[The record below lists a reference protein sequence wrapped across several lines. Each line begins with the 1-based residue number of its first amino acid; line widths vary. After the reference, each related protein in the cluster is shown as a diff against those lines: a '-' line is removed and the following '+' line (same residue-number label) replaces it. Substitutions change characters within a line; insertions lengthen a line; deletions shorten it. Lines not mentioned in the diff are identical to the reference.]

1 MSFPALPDSLSA
13 TPLAALPLVVM
24 DTETTGLDPAQ
35 DRVIE
40 IGAYRPVP
48 GRHVEECDLFVEF
61 VHPDIAIPK
70 SSTEI
75 HGIEDSDVAGAGSF
89 SKIVTAFVDWA
100 GASVIVG
107 YSIGFDMAILK
118 AEHARHDMVWR
129 APRCLDVRHL
139 VTLLAPNL
147 PNPSL
152 ETAAGWLGIDV
163 ANRHRALGDALVTG
177 QVFMALIPRLREKGI
192 ITLAQAE
199 RACRGLTGQMQEEA
213 RAGWEGLSGR
223 SDTIKGFADFARID
237 SYPYR
242 HRVEDLMSSPPL
254 TTGARVSVTEVLG
267 VMMARKVSSLL
278 VLPDAGHADYGIVTE
293 RDILRMLDQDGPAS
307 LDRPVS
313 TIASRPLITIHR
325 HEFVYRALSRMAD
338 KGFRHLAVTED
349 DGGVVGVLSA
359 RDLLRQRADDA
370 ISLGDGIE
378 RADSA
383 DALEQVWSDL
393 TLVARALVYEG
404 VDARTI
410 ASMISRELRALTER
424 ACQLAEQR
432 MASEGLGDPP
442 CDYAMM
448 VLGSGGRGESLL
460 AMDQDNAIIF
470 RDGEPGGTVDQ
481 WFESLGRH
489 VADTLNGAGVAYCK
503 GGIMASNADWRMD
516 ANRWKTT
523 VRSWVSRSRPEDIL
537 NCDIFFD
544 AMPVHGTV
552 ELADTLRENA
562 IAEAGQVRR
571 FLTTLAMNAANFD
584 NPIGWFGRFKLDE
597 GRVDLKL
604 NGILPIFSTARVAA
618 LQYGL
623 NHRSTPA
630 RLSGLKETG
639 EVSER
644 TVDTLIEAHRILLNL
659 ILRQQL
665 RDLDAGLALS
675 NKVDPTELTELDRQ
689 EMRWALE
696 QIPRVTGFLGTPVVG

>member
-1 MSFPALPDSLSA
+1 MTFPALPESLSA

-35 DRVIE
+35 DRIIE

-48 GRHVEECDLFVEF
+48 GRHVEETDIFVEF
-61 VHPDIAIPK
+61 VNPGRPIPAA
-70 SSTEI
+70 STAI
-75 HGIEDSDVAGAGSF
+75 HGIEDADVSAAGSF
-89 SKIVTAFVDWA
+89 SKVSAAFVDWA
-100 GASVIVG
+100 GSCVVVG

-118 AEHARHDMVWR
+118 AEHVRHDMVWR
-129 APRCLDVRHL
+129 PPRCLDVRHL
-139 VTLLAPNL
+139 VALLAPNL

-152 ETAAGWLGIDV
+152 ETAAGWLEIDV
-163 ANRHRALGDALVTG
+163 SNRHRALGDALVTG
-177 QVFMALIPRLREKGI
+177 QVFMALIPKLRERGI
-192 ITLAQAE
+192 VTLAQAE
-199 RACRGLTGQMQEEA
+199 RACRALSGQMQEEA

-223 SDTIKGFADFARID
+223 TDAIKGFADFARID
-237 SYPYR
+237 SFPYR
-242 HRVEDLMSSPPL
+242 HRVGDLMSAPPL
-254 TTGARVSVTEVLG
+254 TTGARVPVREALSI
-267 VMMARKVSSLL
+267 MMARKVSSLL
-278 VLPDAGHADYGIVTE
+278 VQPGSQNPDYGIVTE
-293 RDILRMLDQDGPAS
+293 RDILRMLDQDGPSA
-307 LDRPVS
+307 LDQPV
-313 TIASRPLITIHR
+313 TQIASRPLVTVQR
-325 HEFVYRALSRMAD
+325 DEFVYRALSRMSG
-338 KGFRHLAVTED
+338 KGFRHLAVSDEA
-349 DGGVVGVLSA
+349 GAVVGVLSA

-378 RADSA
+378 RAETVET
-383 DALEQVWSDL
+383 LEQVWSDL

-432 MASEGLGDPP
+432 MAKDGLGAPP
-442 CDYAMM
+442 VPYTMM

-460 AMDQDNAIIF
+460 AMDQDNAIVYS
-470 RDGEPGGTVDQ
+470 EGGPDSPEDQ

-489 VADTLNGAGVAYCK
+489 VADTLNSAGVCYCK
-503 GGIMASNADWRMD
+503 GGIMASNAEWRMD
-516 ANRWKTT
+516 AARWKDT

-544 AMPVHGTV
+544 AMPVHGQAA
-552 ELADTLRENA
+552 LADSLRENA
-562 IAEAGQVRR
+562 IAEAGKVRS
-571 FLTTLAMNAANFD
+571 FLTTLAMNAAKFD
-584 NPIGWFGRFKLDE
+584 SPIGWFGRFKQED

-604 NGILPIFSTARVAA
+604 NGIMPIFSTARVAA

-623 NHRSTPA
+623 THRSTPA

-644 TVDTLIEAHRILLNL
+644 TIDTLIEAHRILLNL

-665 RDLDAGLALS
+665 RDLDNGLPLS
-675 NKVDPTELTELDRQ
+675 NKVAPSDLTELDRQ

-696 QIPRVTGFLGTPVVG
+696 QVPRVTGLLGTPVVG